1 MSFAPRLLA
10 PALLL
15 LLSRALAAQDNPEE
29 ILKPSVVA
37 IRNDE
42 CAGSGMFI
50 DDSGLILT
58 NAHVACSPLPYRVHA
73 LATVKRVVKEV
84 VFRKVE
90 VLGFHAEYDLAL
102 LKVDLAEQDAT
113 VKPVAIASGPPA
125 IRERVWAM
133 GFPGD
138 HEKGRAKVLT
148 WGEVRSTQREF
159 YGDRYY
165 EMDISVYHG
174 NSGGPLANSKGEVLG
189 VITILVQTGALAIP
203 IGEAKPGNFG
213 PLRNRVPNRAMSLD
227 LITKADKLLK
237 GGTDPSSGAQAV
249 MMYEEALLWDASNA
263 SLYTR
268 VGKINLESGRY
279 AAAAAY
285 FIRSVQ
291 LQPWPDKAE
300 VYLDLGVAFSGMKKD
315 DEARAAWSEGLQKFP
330 LDNSTLWGAMSLALE
345 RERRYFE
352 AASCARIALRTFNG
366 RAGDLNALFQRVEGK
381 LSAEEMTKL
390 RDLESGIDGHL
401 SRLNA
406 EAGRAR
412 REGKAFMTPEG
423 EKVIGSIDGVRQEAR
438 NVGTGRLEPA
448 PPARTPVYSDAELDA
463 RFVRGRIEVA
473 KEHVR
478 SGHPEKAIEILDD
491 VVRSYPT
498 HPETEPAKLLLKLLR
513 KS

>member
-1 MSFAPRLLA
+1 MSFAPSVLA

-73 LATVKRVVKEV
+73 LATVKSVVKEV
-84 VFRKVE
+84 VFHKVA

-113 VKPVAIASGPPA
+113 VKQVAIASGPPA
-125 IRERVWAM
+125 VHERVWAM

-138 HEKGRAKVLT
+138 HEQGRAKVLT
-148 WGEVRSTQREF
+148 WGEVRSANRDF

-165 EMDISVYHG
+165 ELDISVYHG
-174 NSGGPLANSKGEVLG
+174 NSGGPLTNSKGEVLG

-203 IGEAKPGNFG
+203 IGEAKPGSFG
-213 PLRNRVPNRAMSLD
+213 PLRNRVPNRTMSLH
-227 LITKADKLLK
+227 LITQADKLMK
-237 GGTDPSSGAQAV
+237 DGKDPAAGAQAV
-249 MMYEEALLWDASNA
+249 MLYEEALLWDAGNA
-263 SLYTR
+263 TLYSK
-268 VGKINLESGRY
+268 VGKINLEHGRY

-285 FIRSVQ
+285 FTRSVQ
-291 LQPWPDKAE
+291 LQPWPDKPE
-300 VYLDLGVAFSGMKKD
+300 VYLDLGVAFAGLKKD
-315 DEARAAWSEGLQKFP
+315 DEARAAWGEGLQKFP

-352 AASCARIALRTFNG
+352 AASCARIALRTFSG
-366 RAGDLNALFQRVEGK
+366 RAGDLNALYQRVEGK
-381 LSAEEMTKL
+381 LSADEVTKL
-390 RDLESGIDGHL
+390 RDLESGIDSHL
-401 SRLNA
+401 SRLNE

-412 REGKAFMTPEG
+412 RDGKSFMSADA
-423 EKVIGSIDGVRQEAR
+423 EKVIGSFDGVQKE
-438 NVGTGRLEPA
+438 VGGGGIGRLELA
-448 PPARTPVYSDAELDA
+448 PPAKTPAYSDAELDA
-463 RFVRGRIEVA
+463 RFVRGRVDVA

-478 SGHPEKAIEILDD
+478 SGRTEKAIEILED